1 LVRVGIVDEITFTG
15 GVAKNVGMIRA
26 VEDKLKRKLNVSD
39 DSHFMGALGAALF
52 ALDSLMSGDAS
63 SRTTGKEK
71 EIA

>member
-1 LVRVGIVDEITFTG
+1 
-15 GVAKNVGMIRA
+15 MIRA